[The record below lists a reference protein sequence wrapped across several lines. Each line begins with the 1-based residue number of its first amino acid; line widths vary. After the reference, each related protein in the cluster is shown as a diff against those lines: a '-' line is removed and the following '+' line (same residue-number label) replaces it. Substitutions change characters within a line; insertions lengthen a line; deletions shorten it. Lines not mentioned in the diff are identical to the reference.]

1 MHVNPANIILFEG
14 LMAFHDERIRN
25 MMTYKIFINC
35 DDDIRLCRR
44 LKRDTTERGRTVV
57 SVLKQYNLFVKNAF
71 RDFIYPTISY
81 ADLVIPG
88 QRNNRISVDFIVQHI
103 KNMAK
108 KINIFEKA
116 HKTKVFMF
124 GEN

>member
-1 MHVNPANIILFEG
+1 
-14 LMAFHDERIRN
+14 

-57 SVLKQYNLFVKNAF
+57 SVLKQYNKFVKDAY
-71 RDFIYPTISY
+71 RDFVYPTIKY

-88 QRNNRISVDFIVQHI
+88 FRNNRISVDFIVQHI
-103 KNMAK
+103 KNLAK
-108 KINIFEKA
+108 KINLFEKA
-116 HKTKVFMF
+116 YKTKLFIL